1 MSTGPTA
8 STTVSYA
15 VAPMLSVRNGGRA
28 VEFYKSAFG
37 ASEIYRVEDPGGAVV
52 AQLSI
57 NGAQFWLSDESPD
70 HGNFSPETLGG
81 GTVRMILTVPDPDA
95 LFAQAL
101 AAGAQS
107 VSPVE
112 DAYGW
117 RVGRVVDP
125 FGHHWEIG
133 HPLEHDA

>member
-1 MSTGPTA
+1 MSKNAGTPTSIA
-8 STTVSYA
+8 YS
-15 VAPMLSVRNGGRA
+15 VAPMLSVRQGARA
-28 VEFYKSAFG
+28 VEFYKQAFG
-37 ASEIYRVEDPGGAVV
+37 ATEVYRMEDPGGAVV
-52 AQLSI
+52 SRLSVA
-57 NGAQFWLSDESPD
+57 GAEFWLADESPE
-70 HGNFSPETLGG
+70 HSNFSPETLGG

-95 LFAQAL
+95 VFAQAL

-107 VSPVE
+107 VSAVE

-133 HPLEHDA
+133 HPLAE